1 MLDYS
6 LKIGLASC
14 RRWLPGKR
22 TGIFNPDY
30 ARANKKH
37 VESYVRARYTD
48 EQTSF
53 ADLDFLNDEGMMF
66 DVSQAE
72 TIAAEFKKQK
82 VDALFI
88 INCNYGCEEVAAQ
101 LARLMQVPTLL
112 WAPQDTIFEADGTR
126 YTDAQCGLFAMSK
139 QFIRYKVPFEHIENC
154 PVEAPAFAKGFEQ
167 FLSVAC
173 MLKNFRKLRV
183 AQVGLRP
190 QPFTCVMFN
199 EAELVEKFGI
209 DVVPVNMPTVVEI
222 FEDVLA
228 TKGDELAADVALL
241 KDRYQDTGGLDDEA
255 LTRMAAF
262 RETFR
267 RIMDKTGCQV
277 ICTECWTCML
287 QTVKAMPCISMSTLA
302 DERLIVTC
310 ETDVMGAISMALL
323 SCAARGKDIP
333 FFGEFTVRHPEN
345 PNAELLWH
353 CGPFGWSL
361 KKPESKARIFN
372 MKPSFQVKDGTY
384 TIARMDSTQGHYTL
398 LDGKFKTVDG
408 PYTFGTYLWAEFDDY
423 RKWEKKLIYGPYIHH
438 MAEIAG
444 DYTDVLE
451 AFCRHVPELNVDRP

>member
-1 MLDYS
+1 MLDYT

-30 ARANKKH
+30 ARANKKQ
-37 VESYVRARYTD
+37 VEDFVRTHYSDA
-48 EQTSF
+48 QTSF
-53 ADLDFLNDEGMMF
+53 TDLSFLNDEGMMF
-66 DVSQAE
+66 DVRQAE
-72 TIAAEFKKQK
+72 PIAEEFKKQK

-88 INCNYGCEEVAAQ
+88 INCNFGCEEVAAR
-101 LARLMQVPTLL
+101 LARLLQIPTLI

-139 QFIRYKVPFEHIENC
+139 QLTRYHVPFEHIENC
-154 PVEAPAFAKGFEQ
+154 LVESPVFAKGFGQ

-173 MLKNFRKLRV
+173 MVKNFRTLRV
-183 AQVGLRP
+183 AQVGMRP
-190 QPFTCVMFN
+190 RPFASVIFN
-199 EAELVEKFGI
+199 EGELVEKFGI
-209 DVVPVNMPTVVEI
+209 DVVPVNMVAVTEI
-222 FEDVLA
+222 FEAVMKEKPAD
-228 TKGDELAADVALL
+228 LAADVQLL
-241 KDRYQDTGGLDDEA
+241 KDQYQDMGGLDDES
-255 LTRMAAF
+255 LVRMAAF
-262 RETFR
+262 KETFR
-267 RIMDKTGCQV
+267 RIMQETGCQV

-287 QTVKAMPCISMSTLA
+287 QTVNAMPCIAMSMLA
-302 DERLIVTC
+302 DEKLIVTC
-310 ETDVMGAISMALL
+310 ESDVCGAITMALL

-361 KKPESKARIFN
+361 KKPESPARIFN
-372 MKPSFQVKDGTY
+372 MKPSFQVKDGVY
-384 TIARMDSTQGHYTL
+384 TIARLDSAEGNYSL
-398 LDGKFKTVDG
+398 LDGRFKAVDG
-408 PYTFGTYLWAEFDDY
+408 PYTFGTYIWAEFDDY
-423 RKWEKKLIYGPYIHH
+423 SKWEKKLIYGPYIHH

-451 AFCRHVPELNVDRP
+451 AFCRHVPGLTVDRP